1 MNWFKNR
8 KSKNLAIDNVTLAK
22 NGLYF
27 NMEVNNNLK
36 LSQFKFAQVAITGIK
51 IFCVQFTLNRVNN
64 ATNYKVTL
72 TTKNAIK
79 VNCIQFVDRY
89 FNAREDV
96 KHAKLQ
102 VKERDD
108 QHLLIECKLEEEYN
122 GTI

>member
-27 NMEVNNNLK
+27 NVEVNNNLK

-64 ATNYKVTL
+64 ATNYKVIS

-79 VNCIQFVDRY
+79 VNCIQFVDIY

>member
-27 NMEVNNNLK
+27 NVEVNNNLK
-36 LSQFKFAQVAITGIK
+36 LSQFKFAQVAITGTK
-51 IFCVQFTLNRVNN
+51 TFYVQFTLNRVNE
-64 ATNYKVTL
+64 ATNYKIISTA
-72 TTKNAIK
+72 KNAIK
-79 VNCIQFVDRY
+79 VNCIQFVDKY

>member
-27 NMEVNNNLK
+27 NVEVNNNLK

-51 IFCVQFTLNRVNN
+51 TFCVQFTLNRVNE
-64 ATNYKVTL
+64 ATNYKVIL

-79 VNCIQFVDRY
+79 VNCIQFVDIY

-108 QHLLIECKLEEEYN
+108 QHLLIECTLEEEYN

>member
-27 NMEVNNNLK
+27 NLEVNNNLK
-36 LSQFKFAQVAITGIK
+36 LSQFKFAQVAIIGTK
-51 IFCVQFTLNRVNN
+51 IFCVQFTLNHVNN
-64 ATNYKVTL
+64 ATNYKVIS
-72 TTKNAIK
+72 TTKNTIK

-108 QHLLIECKLEEEYN
+108 QHLLIKCKLEEE
-122 GTI
+122 

>member
-8 KSKNLAIDNVTLAK
+8 KNRNLAIDNVTLAK

-27 NMEVNNNLK
+27 NLEVNKNLQISK
-36 LSQFKFAQVAITGIK
+36 FNFAQVAITGTK
-51 IFCVQFTLNRVNN
+51 TFCVQFTVHRMNE
-64 ATNYKVTL
+64 ATNYKVAL

-79 VNCIQFVDRY
+79 VSCIQFVDKY

-108 QHLLIECKLEEEYN
+108 QHLLIECTVEGEYN

>member
-8 KSKNLAIDNVTLAK
+8 KSRNLAIDNVTLAK

-27 NMEVNNNLK
+27 NLEVNKNLQISK
-36 LSQFKFAQVAITGIK
+36 FNFAQVALTGIK
-51 IFCVQFTLNRVNN
+51 TFCVQFTMNRVNN
-64 ATNYKVTL
+64 ATNYKVML
-72 TTKNAIK
+72 TSKDAIK
-79 VNCIQFVDRY
+79 VSCIQFVDKY
-89 FNAREDV
+89 FGAREDV

-108 QHLLIECKLEEEYN
+108 QHLLIECTVEGEYN

>member
-8 KSKNLAIDNVTLAK
+8 KSKNLAIDSVTLAK

-27 NMEVNNNLK
+27 NLEVNNNLQISK
-36 LSQFKFAQVAITGIK
+36 FKFAQVAITGTK
-51 IFCVQFTLNRVNN
+51 TFCVQFTLNRVNE
-64 ATNYKVTL
+64 ATNYKVISTP
-72 TTKNAIK
+72 KNAIK

-89 FNAREDV
+89 FNARNDV

-102 VKERDD
+102 VKERDN

>member
-8 KSKNLAIDNVTLAK
+8 KSKNLAIDSVTLAK

-27 NMEVNNNLK
+27 NLEVNKNLQ
-36 LSQFKFAQVAITGIK
+36 LSKFRFAQVAITGVRV
-51 IFCVQFTLNRVNN
+51 FCVQFTMNRVNN
-64 ATNYKVTL
+64 ATNYKIML
-72 TTKNAIK
+72 TSKDAVK
-79 VNCIQFVDRY
+79 VSCIQFVDKY
-89 FNAREDV
+89 FGSREDV

-108 QHLLIECKLEEEYN
+108 QHLLIECTLEEEYN